1 LTIQQRIDAF
11 TQLGLFL
18 RSDSN
23 ISLQFL
29 ESVTLKNPW
38 YTKEN
43 VIRQLEAISS
53 NLSPEKLNDWLKDY
67 YETCIESEKTVGL
80 VLAGN
85 LPLVGFHDILCVLIT
100 GFTVQIKVSSDDAG
114 LTTFILNEL
123 IRIEPKFKN
132 KINFVERLSNYDLI
146 IATGS
151 NNSARYFEYYFGKKP
166 NIIRKNRNSLAVL
179 SGQETK
185 SDLIN
190 LGHDIFDYFGL
201 GCRSVSQV
209 FIPEKYD
216 VSTLYEGLEE
226 FQLIIN
232 HFKYSNN
239 YDFNKSVYL
248 INKNIHFDNGFLLLK
263 EDPSLSSP
271 LSVVH
276 FQRYN
281 DLKEVEDY
289 LIANQ
294 NEIQCVTS
302 EMELKTTIPTFPLGA
317 SQQPE
322 LNDYADGVNTIDF
335 LLRNQ

>member
-1 LTIQQRIDAF
+1 
-11 TQLGLFL
+11 
-18 RSDSN
+18 
-23 ISLQFL
+23 
-29 ESVTLKNPW
+29 
-38 YTKEN
+38 
-43 VIRQLEAISS
+43 
-53 NLSPEKLNDWLKDY
+53 
-67 YETCIESEKTVGL
+67 
-80 VLAGN
+80 
-85 LPLVGFHDILCVLIT
+85 
-100 GFTVQIKVSSDDAG
+100 KVSSDDAG

-317 SQQPE
+317 S
-322 LNDYADGVNTIDF
+322 
-335 LLRNQ
+335 